1 MLRIHPPLKLDQVCE
16 DLQSFQ
22 SFDRS
27 SGPAA
32 ELESDRQGKQTV
44 HKLLFPAQITFC
56 KDKQKDRDKHKH
68 RDKQNDREKHKH
80 RDKSKK
86 GDKTQTQTQ
95 M

>member
-68 RDKQNDREKHKH
+68 RDKHKDTTLSKTLTRTNTTH
-80 RDKSKK
+80 YNKDKSLL
-86 GDKTQTQTQ
+86 
-95 M
+95 